1 MNMRQNITYLL
12 FASIILLVASC
23 SGNNSHENVTTG
35 EPKVDSL
42 TAEVFII
49 DSLLQHPTSMTVT
62 DTEFVIANFKDADS
76 LISIYT
82 LDGVPAT
89 MLMPKGPGPKE
100 AQWIPNIQ
108 YNRED
113 KSLYAPDLNK
123 KSIFHI
129 TDYTVESPMI
139 ETVMS
144 LKSESETDSIIL
156 QGQIV
161 RMANGMFLAANTTLG
176 GMIAEFDNTGKPL
189 TARIPFPDKN
199 RIDEKL
205 TDWANI
211 QLFYPTLKVSPDGKF
226 AVATY
231 DVSDMRIFMTA
242 VGDKIDYN
250 IMDGAVP
257 NDIYVAQSGPDAVQ
271 AYTTKKTRLYTQDL
285 TLSDRYAYQL
295 YIDMTKEEM
304 GETDFFK
311 ETKRNGSNTVRVYDR
326 DGNLVKILTLN
337 VWVKAIAVSPDDNYL
352 YGLTESGDG
361 FTILRYAM

>member
-1 MNMRQNITYLL
+1 MKRIIAALPIISLL
-12 FASIILLVASC
+12 IMAAC
-23 SGNNSHENVTTG
+23 AGNNSHENATPG
-35 EPKVDSL
+35 EPELDSL
-42 TAEVFII
+42 TAEVFIV
-49 DSLLQHPTSMTVT
+49 DSLLQHPISMTVT
-62 DTEFVIANFKDADS
+62 DNAFVIVNFKDADS

-82 LDGVPAT
+82 LDGMPAT
-89 MLMPKGPGPKE
+89 MLLPEGPGPME
-100 AQWIPNIQ
+100 AQWIPNVQ
-108 YNRED
+108 YSSAD

-129 TDYTVESPMI
+129 TDYATESPMI

-161 RMANGMFLAANTTLG
+161 RMSNGMFLAANTTPW
-176 GMIAEFDNTGKPL
+176 GMIAEFGNTGRPL

-211 QLFYPTLKVSPDGKF
+211 HLYYPDLRVSPDGKF

-231 DVSDMRIFMTA
+231 DISDIRIFMT
-242 VGDKIDYN
+242 VDGNYINYN
-250 IMDGAVP
+250 VIEGTLP
-257 NDIYVAQSGPDAVQ
+257 NDIYVDQQTATFSIG
-271 AYTTKKTRLYTQDL
+271 YITNKTRLYTQDL
-285 TLSDRYAYQL
+285 TLSDQYAYQL
-295 YIDMTKEEM
+295 YINMTKEEM
-304 GETDFFK
+304 GETDFCK
-311 ETKRNGSNTVRVYDR
+311 ETKQNGSNTVRVYDR

-337 VWVKAIAVSPDDNYL
+337 VWVKAIAVSPDDSYL

-361 FTILRYAM
+361 FTILRYAL

>member
-1 MNMRQNITYLL
+1 MKRIIAALPIISLL
-12 FASIILLVASC
+12 IMAAC
-23 SGNNSHENVTTG
+23 AGNNSHDNATAG
-35 EPKVDSL
+35 EPELDSL
-42 TAEVFII
+42 TAEVFIV
-49 DSLLQHPTSMTVT
+49 DSLLQHPISMTVT
-62 DTEFVIANFKDADS
+62 DNAFVIVNFKDADS

-82 LDGVPAT
+82 LDGIPAT
-89 MLMPKGPGPKE
+89 MLLPEGPGPME
-100 AQWIPNIQ
+100 AQWIPNVQ
-108 YNRED
+108 YSSAD

-129 TDYTVESPMI
+129 TDYATESPMI

-156 QGQIV
+156 HGQIV
-161 RMANGMFLAANTTLG
+161 RMSNGMFLAANTTPW
-176 GMIAEFDNTGKPL
+176 GMIAEFDNTGRPL

-199 RIDEKL
+199 KIDEKL

-211 QLFYPTLKVSPDGKF
+211 EIYYPCLKISPDGEF

-231 DVSDMRIFMTA
+231 DVSDMRIFMTVA
-242 VGDKIDYN
+242 GDKIDYN
-250 IMDGAVP
+250 ITDGAAP
-257 NDIYVAQSGPDAVQ
+257 NDIYIAQSGPDFVQ
-271 AYTTKKTRLYTQDL
+271 GFVTNKTRLYTQDL

-361 FTILRYAM
+361 FTILRYAL